1 MTATATIPRI
11 GDSATYYIGS
21 DAYHEIII
29 GVERNGKTIK
39 TYSAEAILQ
48 AAGLSLEEWNKLESS
63 SHLYF
68 EFRSEN
74 DRFRATRKAL
84 RAIFNHHYE
93 YALGWQEGIT
103 KATAEAN
110 HWLKSHT
117 REFTARTTKNGET
130 YFLLKGEKYGSLVIG
145 SQYSYRDPHF

>member
-11 GDSATYYIGS
+11 GGSASYHIGS
-21 DAYHEIII
+21 DAHHEIII

-39 TYSAEAILQ
+39 TYSAVAILGF
-48 AAGLSLEEWNKLESS
+48 AGFTLEGWNKLD
-63 SHLYF
+63 
-68 EFRSEN
+68 EN

-84 RAIFNHHYE
+84 RTIFNHHYE

-110 HWLKSHT
+110 HWLKSQT
-117 REFTARTTKNGET
+117 REFTARTAKNGET
-130 YFLLKGEKYGSLVIG
+130 YFLLKGEKYGELVIG